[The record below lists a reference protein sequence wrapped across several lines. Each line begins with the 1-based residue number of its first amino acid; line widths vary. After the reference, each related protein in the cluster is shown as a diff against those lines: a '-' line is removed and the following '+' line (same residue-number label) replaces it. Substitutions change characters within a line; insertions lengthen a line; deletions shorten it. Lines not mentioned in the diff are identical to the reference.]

1 MNEAAHRPT
10 PPPIRVTVHP
20 APRPVHVPPGG
31 PPQGPGPSPEIY
43 ARMGEDNIF
52 RMCRDFYAE
61 IETSAIRPMFSSDL
75 PLASQNLAAF
85 LVGLCG
91 GPPLYRQ
98 RRGEPMMRA
107 RHLPFA
113 IDEKARRTWL
123 DCFFKTL
130 EGAEQK
136 YHFPAEHLPGF
147 KAFLEGFSAWM
158 VNRK

>member
-1 MNEAAHRPT
+1 MPSPHQ
-10 PPPIRVTVHP
+10 PI
-20 APRPVHVPPGG
+20 HVPPGG
-31 PPQGPGPSPEIY
+31 PPQGPGPSKEIY
-43 ARMGEDNIF
+43 ARMGEENIF

-61 IETSAIRPMFSSDL
+61 IEKSPIRPMFSEDL
-75 PLASQNLAAF
+75 PAASQNLAAF
-85 LVGLCG
+85 FVGLCG

-113 IDEKARRTWL
+113 IDEAARRVWL

-136 YHFPAEHLPGF
+136 YNFPAEHLPGF